1 VLAGAQGGPDGA
13 VSLWGR
19 DPAYTGPTIT
29 AGTVPPLV
37 DPTQLLLGSVSD
49 QPVERAARPVATV
62 RGVALADVPETP
74 PAVVLGYQPEF
85 HPARDHWFADIAMD
99 DGPALWPFVRLALA
113 RYQPSSID
121 GCSLS
126 PLGLTSWV
134 QPLPTRTTTVNRPD
148 ENRVRVTVSG
158 VVALLRAPRVVGAV
172 AGDDLDADTPMGQAA
187 RIDALLAGT
196 RIVMARLERL
206 PEGGSDLQWETVTYR
221 RLPVVGSGTEFTMRV
236 TWSGD
241 LRLPEPLE
249 LRTPGSST
257 SSWRVV
263 VEEQELLDADDPD
276 QPNSAGQTVI
286 VRRTVFADT
295 IPL

>member
-1 VLAGAQGGPDGA
+1 MENNSSGCHAA
-13 VSLWGR
+13 
-19 DPAYTGPTIT
+19 
-29 AGTVPPLV
+29 PPV
-37 DPTQLLLGSVSD
+37 T
-49 QPVERAARPVATV
+49 TV
-62 RGVALADVPETP
+62 RGVPLADLPETP

-85 HPARDHWFADIAMD
+85 HPQRDHWFTDIAMD
-99 DGPALWPFVRLALA
+99 DGPNLWPFVRLALA

-126 PLGLTSWV
+126 PIGLTSWV

-158 VVALLRAPRVVGAV
+158 VIAFMRAPRLGGGVAGGV
-172 AGDDLDADTPMGQAA
+172 AGDDLDADTPMGQVA

-196 RIVMARLERL
+196 RIVMARLEHL
-206 PEGGSDLQWETVTYR
+206 PEGASDLQWETVTYR
-221 RLPVVGSGTEFTMRV
+221 RLPVVGAGTEFTMRV
-236 TWSGD
+236 TWSGE

-249 LRTPGSST
+249 LRTPGSPT
-257 SSWRVV
+257 SAWRVV
-263 VEEQELLDADDPD
+263 VEERELLDADDPD
-276 QPNSAGQTVI
+276 QPNSANQTVI